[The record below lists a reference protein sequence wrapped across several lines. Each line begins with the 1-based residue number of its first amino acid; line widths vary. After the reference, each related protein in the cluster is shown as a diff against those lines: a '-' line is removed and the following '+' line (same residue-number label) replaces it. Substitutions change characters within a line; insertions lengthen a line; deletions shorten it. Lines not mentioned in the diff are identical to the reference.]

1 MVILSRSASVFVS
14 SGACV
19 AIDQTGSRAPR
30 HLTQHHRHHHHH
42 SYHRH
47 HPRTYLIYEIFSPPM
62 QFLAQL
68 VIFIKNILAKT
79 NSEPIPVQFGTFL
92 SQLRILLDIILHI
105 PLSVTLQYQHNQ

>member
-42 SYHRH
+42 SYHHH

-62 QFLAQL
+62 QFWAQL
-68 VIFIKNILAKT
+68 AKFIKNILAKT